1 MIPYANDAAETN
13 YTDVYESEDAI
24 AEYFGEA
31 PLRWYQIAAR
41 TATITAI
48 ARGEKRILVVLP
60 TGAGKTITIACTMG
74 SAEIRR
80 ALSIPDD
87 RKIRVLF
94 FAHKHRLLTQAE
106 QTFAADSGVE
116 LITQSMFSAIP
127 QDVIDKGWDVCVL
140 DESHHEAASSFQYHL
155 EQLGDFPIIG
165 LTATPERADG
175 CVIKFDVIINPISRE
190 QAVAE
195 GYLAPT
201 RIHTFVDVPS
211 KEKVAV
217 LTDIFMSYASQMG
230 QTMVF
235 VKTKKEVVAITSL
248 LSSMGYASEGILDQ
262 REKEVDRILNDFSQ
276 RKVKFIVNCNKINE
290 GVDVKGCTDVV
301 LGRQFGSYAQL
312 NQVIGRAARPDSDCN
327 VWELI
332 NPLSGR
338 NLDTTVVVGT
348 PEFHRLV
355 SKHRGEWV
363 EREFDYITHRTSRQL
378 GVGAERTER
387 RSPRG

>member
-1 MIPYANDAAETN
+1 MITEDQNEFELAGVAAHL
-13 YTDVYESEDAI
+13 DVT
-24 AEYFGEA
+24 EYFGEA

-41 TATITAI
+41 NAVIQAI
-48 ARGEKRILVVLP
+48 AGGEKRVLIVLP

-74 SAEIRR
+74 APEIRE
-80 ALSIPDD
+80 ALKIPAD

-94 FAHKHRLLTQAE
+94 FAHKHRLLSQAE
-106 QTFAADSGVE
+106 QTFAADSNVE
-116 LITQSMFSAIP
+116 LITQSMFSDIP
-127 QDVIDKGWDVCVL
+127 QDVIDAGWDVCVL

-155 EQLGDFPIIG
+155 EKLGDFPIIG
-165 LTATPERADG
+165 LTATPDRADG
-175 CVIKFDVIINPISRE
+175 CLIKFDVIINPISRE

-211 KEKVAV
+211 KEKVDV
-217 LTDIFMSYASQMG
+217 LTDIFMNYSSQMG

-235 VKTKKEVVAITSL
+235 VKTKKEVRAITL
-248 LSSMGYASEGILDQ
+248 LLETIGHTAVGILDQ
-262 REKEVDRILNDFSQ
+262 SEKELNTVLENFS
-276 RKVKFIVNCNKINE
+276 KGTIKFIVNCNKINE

-301 LGRQFGSYAQL
+301 LGRQFGSYPQL

-348 PEFHRLV
+348 PEYHRLV
-355 SKHRGEWV
+355 SKEGGSWI
-363 EREFDYITHRTSRQL
+363 EREFEYVMHRTNKQL
-378 GVGAERTER
+378 GIAEGLRIR
-387 RSPRG
+387 H